1 MTGAAPGHEPDPDPD
16 ALQPLSGSA
25 LQLHN
30 LGELTRLLLAADTIE
45 GVLWRIVA
53 TARHAIPGADMV
65 SITIR
70 EADGALWSPAETAA
84 DALELDHVQYKT
96 GDGPCV
102 DAADPAGPA
111 YALSTDLANET
122 AWPAFAAA
130 AASYGYESVLS
141 TALLAGPQSPAFSG
155 ALNIYSR
162 HRDGLDNDDR
172 DFAFLLA
179 THASLAL
186 ATARATQSL
195 AEAQDKA
202 VQLRK
207 AIDTRTVIG
216 QATGILMARRGLTA
230 DQAFEV
236 LRRTS
241 QNRNIKLKDLAVLL
255 TDHPDIADQLQGP
268 AARAPGPAG
277 NESMGRWRSSR

>member
-1 MTGAAPGHEPDPDPD
+1 MTGPTPPPEPGPHADV
-16 ALQPLSGSA
+16 LQPLPGSGHQ
-25 LQLHN
+25 LQK
-30 LGELTRLLLAADTIE
+30 LGELTRLLLAADTVE

-70 EADGALWSPAETAA
+70 EADGALWSPLETAA
-84 DALELDHVQYKT
+84 EALELDHMQYKT

-111 YALSTDLANET
+111 YALSTDLATET
-122 AWPAFAAA
+122 AWPTFAAA

-162 HRDGLDNDDR
+162 RRDGFGNDDR

-186 ATARATQSL
+186 ATARATQGL
-195 AEAQDKA
+195 AEARDKA
-202 VQLRK
+202 VQLGK
-207 AIDTRTVIG
+207 AIGSRTVIG

-236 LRRTS
+236 LRRAS
-241 QNRNIKLKDLAVLL
+241 QNRNIKLKNLAVLL
-255 TDHPDIADQLQGP
+255 TGKPDIADRL
-268 AARAPGPAG
+268 
-277 NESMGRWRSSR
+277 